1 METKEFS
8 TMVPR
13 VYFIAF
19 TLILG
24 WESNEDID
32 EVIVALAVEY
42 NTRDTPYFKYVEGIA
57 TNMGEQ

>member
-1 METKEFS
+1 
-8 TMVPR
+8 MVPI